1 MTTKRLGRGLA
12 DIISGSVPQGA
23 PNFVALRVDQIRPG
37 RFQPRSAISEATLE
51 ELKTSIKR
59 SGIISPVIVR
69 PVAHGTYELVAGERR
84 FRAAQALGLP
94 QIPAIIKPLSDKEAL
109 ELSLVENVQ
118 REDLNPVE
126 EAKGYARL
134 LDEFGYTQE
143 DVAAAIGKDR
153 ATVANL
159 LRLLTLPDEIRDGLR
174 DGAITLGH
182 AKAILGAE
190 GGPRQLELYQLVR
203 RRGLTV
209 RQTEALAVTLAPR
222 RRRGGAH
229 RVDPQLKEL
238 EDELRR
244 ALGTKVSLAARKKG
258 GRIVIDYFSA
268 EDLAR
273 LLQLLG
279 VGDGAAAPRSEHGS
293 QPPG

>member
-12 DIISGSVPQGA
+12 DIISGTVPQGA
-23 PNFVALRVDQIRPG
+23 PDLVALRVDQIRPG
-37 RFQPRSAISEATLE
+37 RFQPRTDVSEAALE
-51 ELKTSIKR
+51 ELKASIRR
-59 SGIISPVIVR
+59 SGMVAPVIVR

-84 FRAAQALGLP
+84 FRAAQALALP

-118 REDLNPVE
+118 REDLNPME
-126 EAKGYARL
+126 EARGYARL
-134 LDEFGYTQE
+134 LTEFGYTQE
-143 DVAAAIGKDR
+143 DVASAIGKDR

-159 LRLLTLPDEIRDGLR
+159 LRLLTLPDEIQRGLR
-174 DGAITLGH
+174 EGAITLGH

-190 GGPRQLELYQLVR
+190 GRPKQLELYQLVR
-203 RRGLTV
+203 RRDLTV
-209 RQTEALAVTLAPR
+209 RQTEALAVALAPGR
-222 RRRGGAH
+222 RRRAR
-229 RVDPQLKEL
+229 RVDPQLAGL

-244 ALGTKVSLAARKKG
+244 ALGTKVRLVARQKG
-258 GRIVIDYFSA
+258 GRIIVEYFSA

-279 VGDGAAAPRSEHGS
+279 VGDGSAVPRSGHGS
-293 QPPG
+293 EPRG

>member
-12 DIISGSVPQGA
+12 DIISGTVPQGA
-23 PNFVALRVDQIRPG
+23 PDLVALRVDQIRPG
-37 RFQPRSAISEATLE
+37 RFQPRTDVSEAALE
-51 ELKTSIKR
+51 ELKASIRR
-59 SGIISPVIVR
+59 SGIVAPVIVR

-84 FRAAQALGLP
+84 FRAAQALALP

-118 REDLNPVE
+118 REDLNPME
-126 EAKGYARL
+126 EARGYARL
-134 LDEFGYTQE
+134 LAEFGYTQE
-143 DVAAAIGKDR
+143 DVASAIGKDR

-159 LRLLTLPDEIRDGLR
+159 LRLLTLPDEIQRGLR
-174 DGAITLGH
+174 EGAITLGH

-190 GGPRQLELYQLVR
+190 GRPKQLELYQLVR
-203 RRGLTV
+203 RRDLTV
-209 RQTEALAVTLAPR
+209 RQTEALAVTLAPGR
-222 RRRGGAH
+222 RRRAH
-229 RVDPQLKEL
+229 RVDPQLAGL

-244 ALGTKVSLAARKKG
+244 ALGTKVRLVARQKG
-258 GRIVIDYFSA
+258 GRIIVEYFSA

-279 VGDGAAAPRSEHGS
+279 VGDGSEPRG
-293 QPPG
+293 